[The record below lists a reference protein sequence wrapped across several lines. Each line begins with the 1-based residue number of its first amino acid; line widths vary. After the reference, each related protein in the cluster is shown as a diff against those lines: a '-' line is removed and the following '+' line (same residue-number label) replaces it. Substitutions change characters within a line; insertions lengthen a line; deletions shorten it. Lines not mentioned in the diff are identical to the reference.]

1 MIIAIDANNAFDK
14 VHKTL
19 HKVDLEKTSKHNK
32 GHMWQ
37 TYRFVNGGKLKA
49 FPLWL
54 QTQGYQLSLIY
65 FNIVLKILVTSIRE
79 KKEIK
84 EFQIR
89 NEEIKFSLSADDMIL
104 CIENP
109 KYAIRKLLKL
119 INEFGKVTGWKITTL
134 KPLAFYTLT
143 TKNQKEKSRK
153 QSHLP
158 SHQKE
163 QNT

>member
-1 MIIAIDANNAFDK
+1 
-14 VHKTL
+14 
-19 HKVDLEKTSKHNK
+19 
-32 GHMWQ
+32 MWQ
-37 TYRFVNGGKLKA
+37 TYRFVNGEKLKV
-49 FPLWL
+49 FPLNL
-54 QTQGYQLSLIY
+54 QTQQVYQLSPIL
-65 FNIVLKILVTSIRE
+65 FKIVSKILVTSIRE

-84 EFQIR
+84 EFQFR
-89 NEEIKFSLSADDMIL
+89 NEEIKLSLSADDMIL

-109 KYAIRKLLKL
+109 KDVSRKLLEL
-119 INEFGKVTGWKITTL
+119 INEFGKVTGWKITTS

-158 SHQKE
+158 SHRKQ